1 MTADRRPDAATAAE
15 ESRLLRRLVDSIP
28 AMVSYWDR
36 DLRNVVA
43 NQAYVEYFGLTPAEM
58 RGRHLRDLLG
68 EELYER
74 NRADLDAVLRGE
86 QREFERAF
94 EDRDGRTRYMQT
106 AFVPEVVDGEVVGF
120 YGFGSDL
127 TSRVE
132 AERAC
137 DDAERLLRVTMDNAP
152 IGQTIADMSLRAV
165 YVNPAFCEMAGYT
178 ADELIGVNFRD
189 FVHPDDVE
197 TAKAEFDALKN
208 TPQSHLAAELRV
220 VGRDGATRWIQRDA
234 VVVPG
239 AHGSEDLIIG
249 QFQDITDRKAA
260 EAELARLAVTDA
272 LTGLLNRQ
280 AFLDAGAAHRGASPA
295 GRVGIVFI
303 DLDGFKRVNDQC
315 GHAGGDA
322 VLVQIAERIKAT
334 VAEPDSV
341 YRIGGDEF
349 VVVSADADA
358 DADAAAVAELAE
370 RVQRALTGD
379 YETGGVPVELS
390 ASVGSASGSSV
401 DFEVL
406 LREADADMYA
416 HKARGGE

>member
-1 MTADRRPDAATAAE
+1 MTVDRRSDVPADAE
-15 ESRLLRRLVDSIP
+15 EARLLRRLVDNIP
-28 AMVSYWDR
+28 AMASYWDR
-36 DLRNVVA
+36 DQRNVIA
-43 NQAYVEYFGLTPAEM
+43 NQAFVDYFGLTPAELH
-58 RGRHLRDLLG
+58 GRHLRDLLG
-68 EELYER
+68 EELYEL

-86 QREFERAF
+86 QRDFEREF
-94 EDRDGRTRYMQT
+94 EDRDGRTRHMQT
-106 AFVPEVVDGEVVGF
+106 SFVPEVVDGEVVGF

-132 AERAC
+132 AEHAR
-137 DDAERLLRVTMDNAP
+137 DDALRLLRVSMDNAP
-152 IGQTIADMSLRAV
+152 IGQTIADMTLRPV
-165 YVNPAFCEMAGYT
+165 YANPAFCALSGYT
-178 ADELIGVNFRD
+178 ADELAGVNFRD

-208 TPQSHLAAELRV
+208 APQSHLSTELRV
-220 VGRDGATRWIQRDA
+220 IGRDGETHWVQRNA

-239 AHGSEDLIIG
+239 AHGSEDLIVA

-280 AFLDAGAAHRGASPA
+280 AFLDAGEAHRGASSPA
-295 GRVGIVFI
+295 AGVGIVFI
-303 DLDGFKRVNDQC
+303 DLDDFKRVNDQC
-315 GHAGGDA
+315 GHACGDA
-322 VLVQIAERIKAT
+322 VLVQIARRIKTA

-349 VVVSADADA
+349 VVVTS
-358 DADAAAVAELAE
+358 DAAAISELAG
-370 RVQRALTGD
+370 RVRHALSGN
-379 YETGGVPVELS
+379 YEAGGVPVKLS
-390 ASVGSASGSSV
+390 ASVGWACGSSV
-401 DFEVL
+401 DFEAL

>member
-1 MTADRRPDAATAAE
+1 MTADRRSDVPADAHEA
-15 ESRLLRRLVDSIP
+15 RLLRQLVDNIP
-28 AMVSYWDR
+28 AIVSYWDR
-36 DLRNVVA
+36 DLRNVIA
-43 NQAYVEYFGLTPAEM
+43 NRAFVDYFGLTPAEM
-58 RGRHLRDLLG
+58 AGRHLRDLLG
-68 EELYER
+68 EELYEL
-74 NRADLDAVLRGE
+74 NRADLEAVLRGE

-94 EDRDGRTRYMQT
+94 QDRDGRTRYMQT
-106 AFVPEVVDGEVVGF
+106 AFVPEVVDGRVVGF

-127 TSRVE
+127 TARVE
-132 AERAC
+132 AEQAR
-137 DDAERLLRVTMDNAP
+137 DDAVRLLRVTMDNAP
-152 IGQTIADMSLRAV
+152 IGQAIADMSLRAQ
-165 YVNPAFCEMAGYT
+165 YVNPAFCEMAGYS
-178 ADELIGVNFRD
+178 ADELVGVNFRD

-208 TPQSHLAAELRV
+208 APQSHLATELRV
-220 VGRDGATRWIQRDA
+220 VGRDGSVRWVQRNA

-260 EAELARLAVTDA
+260 EAELARLAVTEP

-280 AFLDAGAAHRGASPA
+280 AFLDAGSAHRGASPDA
-295 GRVGIVFI
+295 PVGIVFI
-303 DLDGFKRVNDQC
+303 DLDGFKRVNDEC

-349 VVVSADADA
+349 VVVT
-358 DADAAAVAELAE
+358 ADAAAVGELAG
-370 RVQRALTGD
+370 RLRRALTGD
-379 YETGGVPVELS
+379 YEAGGGPVALS
-390 ASVGSASGSSV
+390 ASVGSASGSSA
-401 DFEVL
+401 DFEAL
-406 LREADADMYA
+406 LREADSDMYA

>member
-1 MTADRRPDAATAAE
+1 MTVDRRSDVPADAE
-15 ESRLLRRLVDSIP
+15 EARLLRRLVDNIP
-28 AMVSYWDR
+28 AMASYWDR
-36 DLRNVVA
+36 DQRNVVA
-43 NQAYVEYFGLTPAEM
+43 NQAFVNYFGITPAEM
-58 RGRHLRDLLG
+58 HGRHLREVLG
-68 EELYER
+68 EELY
-74 NRADLDAVLRGE
+74 NLNLADIEAVLRGE

-94 EDRDGRTRYMQT
+94 QDRDGRTRYLQT
-106 AFVPEVVDGEVVGF
+106 AFVPEVVDGRVVGF

-127 TSRVE
+127 TARVE
-132 AERAC
+132 AEQAR
-137 DDAERLLRVTMDNAP
+137 DDAVRLLRVTMDNAP
-152 IGQTIADMSLRAV
+152 IGQAIADMSLRAQ
-165 YVNPAFCEMAGYT
+165 YVNPAFCAMSGYT

-189 FVHPDDVE
+189 FVHPEDVE

-208 TPQSHLAAELRV
+208 APQSHLATELRV
-220 VGRDGATRWIQRDA
+220 VGRDGSVRWVQRNA

-260 EAELARLAVTDA
+260 EAELARLAVTEP

-280 AFLDAGAAHRGASPA
+280 AFLDAGSAHRGASPDA
-295 GRVGIVFI
+295 PVGIVFI
-303 DLDGFKRVNDQC
+303 DLDGFKRVNDEC

-322 VLVQIAERIKAT
+322 VLVQIAERIKTA

-349 VVVSADADA
+349 VVVTS
-358 DADAAAVAELAE
+358 DAAAISELAG
-370 RVQRALTGD
+370 RLRHALSGD
-379 YETGGVPVELS
+379 YEAGGVPVKLS
-390 ASVGSASGSSV
+390 ASVGWACGSSV
-401 DFEVL
+401 DFEAL